1 MRTTQIFI
9 IEDDMLSRLNLEQK
23 LKTRGQVLTAMSREE
38 AKVKMRSK
46 DFDLAFVDLDLDRE
60 LEGLKLITSLKEKNI
75 YTIILSAR
83 EEDTVIRQAYEL
95 GADDYLVKP
104 FNQKSLD
111 LVFKKFNQKNVKDS
125 LYKMMVERFQTTHHE
140 MLSQIEVIANS
151 LLSDRPIL
159 ITGETGTGKTYLAK
173 MIHEMSGAQLPFIQV
188 NCSEFTESLLESE
201 LFGHVK
207 GAFTGAIKDKK
218 GLIELADG
226 GILFL
231 DEIATMSS
239 SLQKKLL
246 KALEEKEFTPVGA
259 EKKVQSNFRLISATC
274 ENLKSKIEKGE
285 FRQDLYFRIE
295 GFNINLIPLRE
306 RKSDIISLVRN
317 FIKNGE
323 RRIIFEE
330 AALKI
335 ISEYKWPG
343 NVRELEKFIDIIRN
357 KDKGIITASDIEAN
371 FKQNESVSNQSAAK
385 VGDVDWKLLREI
397 GLNAYIQ
404 EMEMQIVEEAL
415 KANNEKVRKTLTDLK
430 LSNNTFYRILDNIK
444 TKGVD
449 YV

>member
-9 IEDDMLSRLNLEQK
+9 IEDDMLSRINLEQK
-23 LKTRGQVLTAMSREE
+23 LKSRGQVLTAMSREE
-38 AKVKMRSK
+38 AKLKMRSK

-60 LEGLKLITSLKEKNI
+60 LEGLKLISSLKEKNI

-83 EEDTVIRQAYEL
+83 EEDAVIRQAYEL

-125 LYKMMVERFQTTHHE
+125 LCKMMVDRFQTTHQE
-140 MLSQIEVIANS
+140 MLSQIEIIANS

-188 NCSEFTESLLESE
+188 NCSEFTETLLESE
-201 LFGHVK
+201 LFGHVR

-259 EKKVQSNFRLISATC
+259 EKKIHSNFRLISATC
-274 ENLKSKIEKGE
+274 ENLKAKVDKGE

-295 GFNINLIPLRE
+295 GFNINLMPLRE
-306 RKSDIISLVRN
+306 RKSDIVSLVKS
-317 FIKNGE
+317 FIKKGE
-323 RRIIFEE
+323 RRIIFDE
-330 AALKI
+330 AALEI
-335 ISEYKWPG
+335 ISNYKWPG

-357 KDKGIITASDIEAN
+357 KDKGIIVGADLQDY
-371 FKQNESVSNQSAAK
+371 FKQNEVVNNQSPAR
-385 VGDVDWKLLREI
+385 VGDVDWKLLKEI

-404 EMEMQIVEEAL
+404 EIEMQIVEEAL
-415 KANNEKVRKTLTDLK
+415 KVNNEKVRKTLTDLK
-430 LSNNTFYRILDNIK
+430 LSNNTFYRIMDNIK
-444 TKGVD
+444 TKGAD